1 MADSDPTTH
10 MLDVPG
16 ARLYYERRGRGPLL
30 LLIGSPMDSGGFAP
44 LASALA
50 DRYTVV
56 TYDPRGIANSSRED
70 TTEDVTPA
78 QQAEDVHR
86 LLSALGGGPAD
97 VFGSSGGAVVGLAL
111 VTAHPDQLRTLVAHE
126 PPLVELLADAA
137 RLRAEI
143 QNVYDTYRV
152 EGAEKAMQKFLAHA
166 GLGAG
171 AGQQADAPRW
181 EPSPEQL
188 AQMRATTD
196 QFLAHLLR
204 PTTRYRPDIE
214 ALRGGVD
221 ADRGRRRG
229 HLQRAAPQPHC
240 GGPGRPA
247 RDDRGRLSRRP
258 WRIHGLPGAVRPRPR
273 PGADRKDL
281 SRRLRCKL
289 RSRGRVAGA
298 VGLHARLPPCRRFV
312 GGRCRC
318 GSGDGCLEVKC
329 GEPFFRWLRPA

>member
-1 MADSDPTTH
+1 
-10 MLDVPG
+10 
-16 ARLYYERRGRGPLL
+16 
-30 LLIGSPMDSGGFAP
+30 MDSGGFAP

-70 TTEDVTPA
+70 TTEEVTPA

-143 QNVYDTYRV
+143 QNIYDTYRV

-171 AGQQADAPRW
+171 AGQEADAPRW

-188 AQMRATTD
+188 ARMRATTD

-204 PTTRYRPDIE
+204 PTTRFRPDIV
-214 ALRGGVD
+214 ALRAASTRIVVAAGATSKGQLPNRTAVALADQLGTTVVDFPGDHGGFM
-221 ADRGRRRG
+221 AFPE
-229 HLQRAAPQPHC
+229 QF
-240 GGPGRPA
+240 
-247 RDDRGRLSRRP
+247 
-258 WRIHGLPGAVRPRPR
+258 
-273 PGADRKDL
+273 
-281 SRRLRCKL
+281 
-289 RSRGRVAGA
+289 GRV
-298 VGLHARLPPCRRFV
+298 LDQMLTERT
-312 GGRCRC
+312 
-318 GSGDGCLEVKC
+318 
-329 GEPFFRWLRPA
+329 